1 MPEQQ
6 DINIESRG
14 DGHYLL
20 SGVLSFQ
27 TVPQLWKQGGDM
39 LDGSPQ
45 LLLDLAG
52 VSRTDSAGI
61 ALLVEWLRMAS
72 ERNARICFQ
81 NIPPQMLAIARVSGL
96 DDLLPIKSSQG
107 NSDHPSKV

>member
-1 MPEQQ
+1 MSEQQ

-27 TVPQLWKQGGDM
+27 TVPRLWKQGGDM
-39 LDGSPQ
+39 LDGSTQ
-45 LLLDLAG
+45 LTLDLSG

-61 ALLVEWLRMAS
+61 ALLVEWLRMAH
-72 ERNARICFQ
+72 ERNTRISFH
-81 NIPPQMLAIARVSGL
+81 NMPPQMLAIARVSGL
-96 DDLLPIKSSQG
+96 DDLLPIKCS
-107 NSDHPSKV
+107 